1 MSKWEKV
8 ANYVAQVYGTFV
20 DWDEKFF
27 ECPECDEP
35 IYEEDWQDDELE
47 ICPVCGFEWEEE

>member
-8 ANYVAQVYGTFV
+8 ANYVAQVYGVFV
-20 DWDEKFF
+20 DWDERFF
-27 ECPECDEP
+27 ECPECGEP

-47 ICPVCGFEWEEE
+47 ICPVCGFEWEE